1 MVGTGHV
8 CQEVTRRQAGKEGG
22 NDLLTDRLGDKA
34 QSMDPEEA
42 LQGQKTGMRNL
53 RSGDCFSKL
62 DRIRGGRS
70 AKE

>member
-1 MVGTGHV
+1 M
-8 CQEVTRRQAGKEGG
+8 
-22 NDLLTDRLGDKA
+22 LTDRLGDKA

-53 RSGDCFSKL
+53 RSGACFSKL
-62 DRIRGGRS
+62 DRIREGRS